1 MKNYI
6 DIERKI
12 EIANNI
18 LALCSE
24 NDNGF
29 TKINEVKVDI
39 YTLVF
44 AAKEYFGTKIPDEFD
59 KVMKKY
65 DKIKSD
71 EDMMNNMPEDYTY
84 LCLVIDQTIK
94 MATENNSIEYSVA
107 RATNAITESL
117 GKIATSIAD
126 KIDGIDVDNI
136 LSDVNID
143 ELMSVINRLK

>member
-24 NDNGF
+24 SDSGF
-29 TKINEVKVDI
+29 TKINEVNVDI

-44 AAKEYFGTKIPDEFD
+44 AAKEYFGIKIPDEFD

-65 DKIKSD
+65 DKIKND
-71 EDMMNNMPEDYTY
+71 ENMNMPEDYTE
-84 LCLVIDQTIK
+84 LCKVIDQIIK
-94 MATENNSIEYSVA
+94 MATSNNSIEYSVA
-107 RATNAITESL
+107 RVTNVVTKSL
-117 GKIATSIAD
+117 DKIATAIAD
-126 KIDGIDVDNI
+126 KIDSIDVDNI